1 MKRHREDDRDWG
13 RDRGDGRSR
22 DRDRGRGDRPD
33 PAKAPDPEEPE
44 GFDES
49 EVSLME
55 DEFRAPDNDDIVMLD
70 KCKGATS

>member
-1 MKRHREDDRDWG
+1 MLKKWAFDLTSQELMNIINSIARTG
-13 RDRGDGRSR
+13 TLCALL
-22 DRDRGRGDRPD
+22 PTQ
-33 PAKAPDPEEPE
+33 APDPEEPE